1 MIDSVPA
8 VSQRSLHIAWIGF
21 APAEEGGGVPGIA
34 SDLLHGLAGLGH
46 RIDCFFPSHQHELP
60 ARITGVENLT
70 FVWGTSAWQWN
81 RWYSRT
87 RITAFLSSL
96 LARGY
101 ASWRLRAEVTSRHER
116 DPYDV
121 FYQFSNVE
129 NMSIPRPLRRAVPLV
144 AHPGQSSAD
153 ALRFL
158 IRERRLS
165 FRNRPAY
172 AFAIAAT
179 MLWMRMRVQRRQI
192 RGARLVIC
200 ISNVFRAHLMR
211 DYGLAEGASVVVAN
225 PVRID
230 RFDSTDGRLGS
241 PPTIIVLGRI
251 ATGKGVEDV
260 VALAKLLLERQVD
273 VRFRIVGGTS
283 VWSNYTKLLD
293 DLPAENSQYLGH
305 VAADAVPGELARS
318 DILLQASK
326 YEAFALTVAEA
337 LAAGVPVVATTEV
350 GAIEQ
355 VDCSV
360 AAATAPGDV
369 EGMAAAIVAMLERLR
384 ADPVG
389 TRARARAEAE
399 RLFSPEVV
407 CEQIS
412 SALVRLA
419 DGRRSDPPASNAAS
433 NGHVDRLSS
442 ALNPPGALSLVK
454 RR

>member
-1 MIDSVPA
+1 MIDSVPP

-21 APAEEGGGVPGIA
+21 APAEEMGGVPGIA
-34 SDLLHGLAGLGH
+34 SDVLHGLAGLGH
-46 RIDCFFPSHQHELP
+46 RIDCFFPSHEHKLP

-70 FVWGTSAWQWN
+70 FVWGTSSWQWN

-87 RITAFLSSL
+87 RLTAFVSSL

-101 ASWRLRAEVTSRHER
+101 ASLRLRAEVTSRHRRE
-116 DPYDV
+116 PYDV

-129 NMSIPRPLRRAVPLV
+129 NLSIPPALRRTVPLV

-179 MLWMRMRVQRRQI
+179 LLWSRMRVQRKQI
-192 RGARLVIC
+192 RGARLVVC

-211 DYGLAEGASVVVAN
+211 DYGLAEDAGVVVPN
-225 PVRID
+225 PVRLD
-230 RFDSTDGRLGS
+230 RFDSSDGRIGS

-260 VALAKLLLERQVD
+260 VALARLLLERQVD

-293 DLPAENSQYLGH
+293 DLPAENSEYVGQ
-305 VAADAVPGELARS
+305 VEADAVPGELARS
-318 DILLQASK
+318 DVLLQASK

-355 VDCSV
+355 VDRAV

-369 EGMAAAIVAMLERLR
+369 EGMAAAVIAMLEQLR
-384 ADPVG
+384 ADP
-389 TRARARAEAE
+389 TALRARARAEAE

-412 SALVRLA
+412 AALVRLA
-419 DGRRSDPPASNAAS
+419 DGDRCDPVASHGSA
-433 NGHVDRLSS
+433 NGYVDQLSCT
-442 ALNPPGALSLVK
+442 A
-454 RR
+454 R